1 MPQDNPIARRG
12 FGNVLMQVRSFVRE
26 YPTKDHP
33 GLLLVGGNGTGK
45 TRLAVSVL
53 KALIE
58 KGFEGVFFDYQSL
71 LERITKSW
79 DLTGG
84 KGDRE
89 AYRSA
94 FETDVLVLDEL
105 GAHRPMEWIEDV
117 VTGIIT
123 HRCNNW
129 KPLIVTTNLP
139 DPDIT
144 GTVTAYGEISGV
156 KIQKKTLADVIGARA
171 RSRLFELC
179 RVIRMPA
186 IEDYRVQ
193 HGIKLDR

>member
-1 MPQDNPIARRG
+1 MAA
-12 FGNVLMQVRSFVRE
+12 
-26 YPTKDHP
+26 
-33 GLLLVGGNGTGK
+33 GK